1 MARRTTAGVFLDD
14 RRVGTLSFESEVTR
28 FEYTDVS
35 PDHPVLGQAFE
46 DDPARVR
53 VSRMDVPPWFSNLL
67 PEQDTPLRRLIA
79 DQFGVKSVRS
89 FPLLVALGEDLPGA
103 VVVRLDGDVH
113 TSASES
119 EPEPGAERIGRLAF
133 SLAGVQ
139 LKFSMARDGRR
150 FTLPMSGTGGDW
162 IVKLPDR
169 AFREVPANEHAMM
182 RWAGAA
188 GVDVP
193 DVELRT
199 GGELVGVPDSL
210 VGPDEPV
217 FAIRR
222 FDRSP
227 AGRVHIEDF
236 AQIREVSPRKKY
248 DNTTYDAIGRVVMAL
263 TGPAGL
269 AEYVRRLVV
278 CIAIGNG
285 DAHLKNWSII
295 YPDGRSP
302 ALAPAYDLVS
312 VTVYERFSTDQLA
325 FRLAGERAFDKLDR
339 DHFRRLADNV
349 EADPDEVVRIV
360 DQTVVALRDSWPSVV
375 ADHPVPD
382 FLRNYLDDR
391 QRRLRLLQEP

>member
-1 MARRTTAGVFLDD
+1 MARRTTAGVFLGD

-46 DDPARVR
+46 DDPAGVR

-67 PEQDTPLRRLIA
+67 PEQDTPLRRLIT

-89 FPLLVALGEDLPGA
+89 FPLLLALGEDLPGA
-103 VVVRLDGDVH
+103 VAVRLDGDAR
-113 TSASES
+113 TSA
-119 EPEPGAERIGRLAF
+119 PECSR
-133 SLAGVQ
+133 S
-139 LKFSMARDGRR
+139 
-150 FTLPMSGTGGDW
+150 
-162 IVKLPDR
+162 
-169 AFREVPANEHAMM
+169 
-182 RWAGAA
+182 AA
-188 GVDVP
+188 S
-193 DVELRT
+193 T
-199 GGELVGVPDSL
+199 
-210 VGPDEPV
+210 
-217 FAIRR
+217 A
-222 FDRSP
+222 
-227 AGRVHIEDF
+227 ARVHIEDL

-278 CIAIGNG
+278 CIAIGNA

-295 YPDGRSP
+295 YPDGRTP

-339 DHFRRLADNV
+339 DHFRRLADAV
-349 EADPDEVVRIV
+349 DADPDEVVHIV
-360 DQTVVALRDSWPSVV
+360 DQTVVGLRDSWPSIV
-375 ADHPVPD
+375 ANHPVPD
-382 FLRNYLDDR
+382 FLRTYLDDR
-391 QRRLRLLQEP
+391 LRRLRLLQDP